1 MIRLFI
7 KTPQH
12 KFEIFVEQKDNALI
26 FFNLPV
32 YPYADLRKNVL
43 NMLKSI
49 GSVSKVVFRS
59 KSEVYDMLSK
69 EPSNISTGTK
79 CMRGSVSCE
88 FDGSYNL
95 ESGMEFKWSSYSNA
109 LVRHKKAYISSRP
122 EIQALKEELER
133 KMREHEEEVAKKNAA
148 TLKRMNEAD
157 EEGWIM
163 VSRVGKKNKSSDGN
177 VVVKAAVASRD
188 VQAKNYS
195 KENFYSFQKKES
207 KRQRLLAAKERI
219 EQQKRKLEW
228 MRTKRNFKP

>member
-1 MIRLFI
+1 
-7 KTPQH
+7 
-12 KFEIFVEQKDNALI
+12 
-26 FFNLPV
+26 
-32 YPYADLRKNVL
+32 
-43 NMLKSI
+43 MLKSI
-49 GSVSKVVFRS
+49 GSVNKVVFRS
-59 KSEVYDMLSK
+59 KSEVYDMLSQ
-69 EPSNISTGTK
+69 EPFNISTGTK

-109 LVRHKKAYISSRP
+109 LVRHKKVYISSRP

-177 VVVKAAVASRD
+177 VVVRAAVASRD